1 MIAFGL
7 RSLPDGLELLWSLV
21 VEVDSSTLSGTRP
34 QKPLYKA
41 RVAEN
46 DLIGGS
52 KIFSAS
58 RNPDG
63 QFIGLG
69 NNAPLRRDA

>member
-1 MIAFGL
+1 M
-7 RSLPDGLELLWSLV
+7 LEV
-21 VEVDSSTLSGTRP
+21 GSSTLSGARQ

-69 NNAPLRRDA
+69 NNAPLCRDA

>member
-1 MIAFGL
+1 MVWSFFGAWL
-7 RSLPDGLELLWSLV
+7 LEV
-21 VEVDSSTLSGTRP
+21 GPSTLSVARQ
-34 QKPLYKA
+34 QKSLYKA

-46 DLIGGS
+46 DLINGS
-52 KIFSAS
+52 KIFSAG

-69 NNAPLRRDA
+69 NNAPLCGDA